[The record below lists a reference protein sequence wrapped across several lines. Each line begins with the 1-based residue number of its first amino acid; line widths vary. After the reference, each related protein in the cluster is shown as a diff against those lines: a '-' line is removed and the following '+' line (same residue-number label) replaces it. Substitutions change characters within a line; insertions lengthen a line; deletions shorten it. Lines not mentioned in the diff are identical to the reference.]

1 MTTMALSSN
10 YNYLLLA
17 FAIIVILG
25 FITYQLR
32 AITRQAKPQKT
43 LSTTT
48 SSQEEAPA
56 FFENIVIRAGF
67 TPDVVLHVAA
77 SISQASEHRLAKA
90 IVSEAQK
97 RKLPINA
104 VQDFKLHTGY
114 GMTGNVDGRIIAV
127 GSYTLMQ
134 ELGINTLLSPEK
146 AKELQKDGTSVIYI
160 SINSYLAGI
169 ITIVKQLHAS

>member
-1 MTTMALSSN
+1 MTITTLTSQN
-10 YNYLLLA
+10 TYLLLA
-17 FAIIVILG
+17 LAIVVLLVLFAFKLLANS
-25 FITYQLR
+25 Q
-32 AITRQAKPQKT
+32 
-43 LSTTT
+43 T
-48 SSQEEAPA
+48 SSTNKSTFSSKASTETPA

-77 SISQASEHRLAKA
+77 SVGQACEHRLAKA

-134 ELGINTLLSPEK
+134 DWALTLYSRPKKL
-146 AKELQKDGTSVIYI
+146 TR
-160 SINSYLAGI
+160 
-169 ITIVKQLHAS
+169 

>member
-1 MTTMALSSN
+1 MTMMNLSPHN
-10 YNYLLLA
+10 IYLLLA
-17 FAIIVILG
+17 LVFVIIFVLLA
-25 FITYQLR
+25 FKLFTASQ
-32 AITRQAKPQKT
+32 
-43 LSTTT
+43 T
-48 SSQEEAPA
+48 SSANKTSLSSKVSTETPA

-77 SISQASEHRLAKA
+77 SVGHACEHRLAKA

-146 AKELQKDGTSVIYI
+146 ANELQKEGTSVIYI

-169 ITIVKQLHAS
+169 ISIVKQLPA

>member
-48 SSQEEAPA
+48 FSQEAPA

-77 SISQASEHRLAKA
+77 SVGQACEHRLAKV

-146 AKELQKDGTSVIYI
+146 AKELQRDGTSVIYI

>member
-1 MTTMALSSN
+1 MTITTLTSQN
-10 YNYLLLA
+10 TYLLLA
-17 FAIIVILG
+17 LAIVVLLVLFAFKLLANS
-25 FITYQLR
+25 Q
-32 AITRQAKPQKT
+32 
-43 LSTTT
+43 T
-48 SSQEEAPA
+48 SSTNKSTFSSKASTEPRA

-77 SISQASEHRLAKA
+77 SVGHACEHRLAKA

-127 GSYTLMQ
+127 GSYALMQ

-146 AKELQKDGTSVIYI
+146 ANELQKEGTSVIYI

-169 ITIVKQLHAS
+169 ITIVKQLPAS

>member
-1 MTTMALSSN
+1 MTMMNLSPHN
-10 YNYLLLA
+10 IYLLLA
-17 FAIIVILG
+17 LVFVIIFVLLA
-25 FITYQLR
+25 FKLFTASQTSS
-32 AITRQAKPQKT
+32 ANKTT
-43 LSTTT
+43 LSSKASTET
-48 SSQEEAPA
+48 PA

-77 SISQASEHRLAKA
+77 SVGQACEHRLAKA

-146 AKELQKDGTSVIYI
+146 ADALKKEGTNVIYI

-169 ITIVKQLHAS
+169 ITIVKQLPAA

>member
-1 MTTMALSSN
+1 MTITTLTSQN
-10 YNYLLLA
+10 TYLLLA
-17 FAIIVILG
+17 LAIVILLVL
-25 FITYQLR
+25 FAFKLL
-32 AITRQAKPQKT
+32 ANSQAPSINKPT
-43 LSTTT
+43 LSNKAPTET
-48 SSQEEAPA
+48 PA

-77 SISQASEHRLAKA
+77 SVGQACEHRLAKA
-90 IVSEAQK
+90 IVNEVEK

-146 AKELQKDGTSVIYI
+146 ANELQKEGTSVIYI

-169 ITIVKQLHAS
+169 ITIVKQLPTS

>member
-1 MTTMALSSN
+1 MTITTLSSHN
-10 YNYLLLA
+10 NDLLLA
-17 FAIIVILG
+17 LALVIVLVVLA
-25 FITYQLR
+25 FKLL
-32 AITRQAKPQKT
+32 AKSQVTHTSKPT
-43 LSTTT
+43 LVSNAPT
-48 SSQEEAPA
+48 ERPA

-77 SISQASEHRLAKA
+77 SVGQACEHRLAKA
-90 IVSEAQK
+90 IVTEAQK

-127 GSYTLMQ
+127 GSYALMQ

-146 AKELQKDGTSVIYI
+146 ANELQKEGTSVIYI

-169 ITIVKQLHAS
+169 ITIIQQLPAS

>member
-1 MTTMALSSN
+1 MTITTLTSQN
-10 YNYLLLA
+10 TYLLLA
-17 FAIIVILG
+17 LAIVVLLVLFAFKLLANS
-25 FITYQLR
+25 Q
-32 AITRQAKPQKT
+32 
-43 LSTTT
+43 T
-48 SSQEEAPA
+48 SSTNKSTFSSKASTETPA

-77 SISQASEHRLAKA
+77 SGQACEHRLAKA

-127 GSYTLMQ
+127 GSYALMQ

-146 AKELQKDGTSVIYI
+146 ANELQKEGTSVIYI

-169 ITIVKQLHAS
+169 ITIVKQLPAS